1 MVVRQRLNNKMEQIN
16 YKLTERN
23 DLASGDND
31 LPINGEDYSLKNNG
45 QDYFVLEPVR
55 THGCEARIE

>member
-1 MVVRQRLNNKMEQIN
+1 MEQIN